1 MNTHLEK
8 HSHMMVS
15 WRGTRDTLCLV
26 VREKRDDA
34 YKTKSFTAQGH
45 EGIRPQVVRQQGR
58 TEATMASSSEREAAE
73 RPLPFQV
80 EEVPEDEIKR
90 LQELGFESNLHLVRT
105 KPNLAYFRSSY
116 ARLASAF
123 YHFEFRPDDVVVLTY
138 PKSGTNWTSELV
150 WALRNPD
157 ALHRAEDVASSER
170 FFFLDMDIL
179 RPGRADE
186 DDPTYRR
193 FVAACPGGRVED
205 GVQLQLASAHEG
217 PRVIKTHLRFDLFRQ
232 DLLDTCKVVYT
243 VRNPKDT
250 CVSYFHH
257 CSNNKRNT
265 FKGDLP
271 NFAAAFMTNGIN
283 YGSYWD
289 HIRQAWQRKG
299 HRNLHI
305 MFYED
310 LKADIH
316 GELRKLANFLQL
328 DRDDDQLKRVAE
340 HASFDQMKSRHERL
354 NVNHIIGNFFRK
366 GQVGDWKNAASEG
379 LNNKMDEWIQENCR
393 GIDIS
398 YKYE

>member
-1 MNTHLEK
+1 MQPTKLRNNWQLHHIVSVSGPRPRGHSAAGRPPAGTHGPL
-8 HSHMMVS
+8 S
-15 WRGTRDTLCLV
+15 
-26 VREKRDDA
+26 A
-34 YKTKSFTAQGH
+34 
-45 EGIRPQVVRQQGR
+45 
-58 TEATMASSSEREAAE
+58 EATMASSSEREAAE

-305 MFYED
+305 M
-310 LKADIH
+310 
-316 GELRKLANFLQL
+316 
-328 DRDDDQLKRVAE
+328 VAE

-379 LNNKMDEWIQENCR
+379 LNNKMDERHFPADLHLLLRSKFESLESSVLASRFKQLASKVAPIAETTLPQYPGQLEPCSSPPSLESN
-393 GIDIS
+393 
-398 YKYE
+398 